1 MTREIM
7 FSRNYVTKLPRG
19 GARFCAEDASLET
32 PLRSYVVTVG
42 AGGLNVNARSQL
54 HKTPPRMRRV
64 CGLHSQLRAPIHE
77 RTTPANCVRNYVK
90 PFTFEAR
97 TRFTSATTST
107 VRVER
112 RLRSCGLPFNFPV
125 QFLGIECCTN
135 VEPLATTG
143 CSCGTDLFYHL
154 FECSRKIL
162 RCFVRIPR
170 GLALKSQLHS
180 LLLRSCEHWMM
191 EYETPRH

>member
-1 MTREIM
+1 MTHEIM
-7 FSRNYVTKLPRG
+7 FSRNYATKLPRG
-19 GARFCAEDASLET
+19 GARFCAGDTSLKSS
-32 PLRSYVVTVG
+32 LRSYVVTVG

-64 CGLHSQLRAPIHE
+64 RDLRSQLRAQIHE

-97 TRFTSATTST
+97 TRFMSATTST

-135 VEPLATTG
+135 VELPAAMG
-143 CSCGTDLFYHL
+143 CSCGTGLFYHL
-154 FECSRKIL
+154 FEYSRKIL
-162 RCFVRIPR
+162 KCFVTIPR
-170 GLALKSQLHS
+170 GLALESQLHS
-180 LLLRSCEHWMM
+180 PLLRSCEHWVTTH
-191 EYETPRH
+191 ETS

>member
-1 MTREIM
+1 MTHEIM
-7 FSRNYVTKLPRG
+7 FSRDYVTKLPRG

-54 HKTPPRMRRV
+54 HKTPPRMCRV
-64 CGLHSQLRAPIHE
+64 RGLHSQLHAQIHE

-97 TRFTSATTST
+97 TRFTPATTST

-112 RLRSCGLPFNFPV
+112 GLRSCGPPFNFPV
-125 QFLGIECCTN
+125 QFLGIECRTN

-143 CSCGTDLFYHL
+143 CSCGTGLFYHP
-154 FECSRKIL
+154 FEYSRQIL
-162 RCFVRIPR
+162 ETLARIPR
-170 GLALKSQLHS
+170 GLALESQLHS
-180 LLLRSCEHWMM
+180 LPLRSCERWVIGH
-191 EYETPRH
+191 ETP

>member
-1 MTREIM
+1 MTCEIM
-7 FSRNYVTKLPRG
+7 FSRNYATKLRRAPAQKRAG
-19 GARFCAEDASLET
+19 SASLKSS
-32 PLRSYVVTVG
+32 LRSYVVAVG

-54 HKTPPRMRRV
+54 HKTLLRMRRV
-64 CGLHSQLRAPIHE
+64 RDLRSQLHAPIHE
-77 RTTPANCVRNYVK
+77 HTTPANCVRNYVK
-90 PFTFEAR
+90 PFTSEAR

-112 RLRSCGLPFNFPV
+112 GLRSCGLPFNFPV

-135 VEPLATTG
+135 VEPLAITG
-143 CSCGTDLFYHL
+143 CSCGTGLFYHL

-170 GLALKSQLHS
+170 GLALESQLHS
-180 LLLRSCEHWMM
+180 LPLRSYEHWVI
-191 EYETPRH
+191 EHETS